1 MNKRYTTLHPSAE
14 EYRTRANLLRRSIGP
29 KTDAEQ
35 RDTLMELARDFEER
49 AAALEQMR
57 IKGRL

>member
-1 MNKRYTTLHPSAE
+1 MNKSDAVLHPSAE
-14 EYRTRANLLRRSIGP
+14 GYRTRANLLRRSIGP

-35 RDTLMELARDFEER
+35 RDTLMELARDFDER

-57 IKGRL
+57 IKRRL